1 MYETFTIPDNV
12 DLDTVY
18 FYATDNAFN
27 TVAIKMSNIGKVAG
41 YLDSYQGL
49 SSMTSTNIN
58 LINTTDTAI
67 SGTVYVAYYD
77 NAGKMVGI
85 AKPENT
91 KLEADKSKQMLF
103 NSFDDTSSATEIRL
117 FIWDNNISPLDT
129 KKVFTIND

>member
-1 MYETFTIPDNV
+1 
-12 DLDTVY
+12 
-18 FYATDNAFN
+18 
-27 TVAIKMSNIGKVAG
+27 
-41 YLDSYQGL
+41 
-49 SSMTSTNIN
+49 MTSTNIN

-67 SGTVYVAYYD
+67 SGNVYAAYYD

-91 KLEADKSKQMLF
+91 KLEVDKSKQMLF

-117 FIWDNNISPLDT
+117 FIWDNIKPLDT